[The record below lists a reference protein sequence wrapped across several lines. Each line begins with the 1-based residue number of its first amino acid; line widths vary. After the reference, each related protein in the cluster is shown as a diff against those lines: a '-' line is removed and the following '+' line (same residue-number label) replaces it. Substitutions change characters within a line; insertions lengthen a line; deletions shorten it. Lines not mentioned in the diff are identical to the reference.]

1 MRKAH
6 LISGLLFFAL
16 FLASG
21 RHMGQVLPAF
31 SGELDGLRMM

>member
-21 RHMGQVLPAF
+21 RHMGRSCPRLTANW
-31 SGELDGLRMM
+31 MACA